1 MSFNTSADIQN
12 GFFGRW
18 ECNSK
23 GQKKFIRLGKVVTLE
38 TIYEDIEND
47 LVYLKLS
54 CDYLGRTKYMYVE
67 HGQLTDVGLAKDLS
81 NIGADVTRKN
91 FDVMVDT
98 IRIQEGWMEK
108 KGIQPVP
115 AYGHLGWIKVPD
127 NNPKGYLLCYRAENL
142 IGAQGPSRYTG
153 DYAIAPAGDYEVWR
167 QMVEDDVVGYPAL
180 QLVLIAA
187 LSSVIIGLLAQE
199 ISVEN
204 PIVHL
209 NFPSGKGKSTAGFL
223 AASTA
228 GRPFDG
234 SLTTMDEDGRIVEL
248 HSLYQSWGATDN
260 AMVATQAGNRGVVTV
275 LNELGKSLTKNMTR
289 LIFDLSEG
297 SDKKRLTAT
306 LNTRVSKG
314 YSTAFISTGES
325 SLLEKCNSRLEGLS
339 VRVMEISK
347 PITKDAEHSNRI
359 KEVCTAHCGHAA
371 PMLAEYI
378 LNQGEVDYVLPLY
391 KAWVKKLR
399 AEMPASPSMERF
411 VEKFAALFMVTAE
424 IAEKALNIPF
434 NKDSLLDF
442 LYEYDEENGA
452 KRNTSATSYDVILE
466 QCRINSHKFHIRND
480 KSITGD
486 KPTHEPA
493 AVPSQECWGRV
504 TNMQVPYTDNR
515 VIVQEFEIRKSVA
528 EKILRDNGFDN
539 KTTCIEAWKAADVL
553 DYEDKHHPTRRRKI
567 DVLAAKGSAEDVY
580 VFRVFADKE
589 SVEEIME
596 EIRKRMEDEAKRQKK
611 ILKNKAKILELLHEK
626 EDEDDGCEPA

>member
-1 MSFNTSADIQN
+1 MSFDTNADLQGGYYGI
-12 GFFGRW
+12 W
-18 ECNSK
+18 YEPKK
-23 GQKKFIRLGKVVTLE
+23 GQKKFKRLGKAVTLE
-38 TIYEDIEND
+38 EAFEDIED
-47 LVYLKLS
+47 DSVTLKLS
-54 CDYLGRTKYMYVE
+54 CEYLGRTKYLYIPHE
-67 HGQLTDVGLAKDLS
+67 ELTDYSLLKNLS
-81 NIGADVTRKN
+81 KIGADVARKD
-91 FDVMVDT
+91 FDVLVDT
-98 IRIQEGWMEK
+98 IRIQEGWMDNNNTH
-108 KGIQPVP
+108 PTP
-115 AYGHLGWIKVPD
+115 SYGHLGWIKIPD
-127 NNPKGYLLCYRAENL
+127 NNPSGYLLCYRAKEL
-142 IGAQGPSRYTG
+142 IGTQIPSRYTG
-153 DYAIAPAGDYEVWR
+153 EYDITPTGDYEVWR

-180 QLVLIAA
+180 QLILITA
-187 LSSVIIGLLAQE
+187 LSAVVIGLLAQAVY
-199 ISVEN
+199 VEN

-234 SLTTMDEDGRIVEL
+234 SMTAMDEDGKVIDRYSI
-248 HSLYQSWGATDN
+248 YQSWGATDN

-297 SDKKRLTAT
+297 SDKKRLTTT
-306 LNTRVSKG
+306 LATRVSKG

-325 SLLEKCNSRLEGLS
+325 SLLEKCNSKLEGLS
-339 VRVMEISK
+339 VRVMEITK

-371 PMLAEYI
+371 PMLAKYM
-378 LNQGEVDYVLPLY
+378 LNQGDVEYVLPLY
-391 KAWVKKLR
+391 KDWVKKLR
-399 AEMPASPSMERF
+399 SEMPPSPSMERF

-452 KRNTSATSYDVILE
+452 KRNTSATSYDILLE
-466 QCRINSHKFHIRND
+466 QCRINGHKFHIRND
-480 KSITGD
+480 KSITGN
-486 KPTHEPA
+486 KPSYEPA
-493 AVPSQECWGRV
+493 AVPSNESWGRV
-504 TNMQVPYTDNR
+504 TNMQVPYTNGR

-553 DYEDKHHPTRRRKI
+553 DYEDKHHPTRSRKI
-567 DVLAAKGSAEDVY
+567 DVTAPKGATEEVY
-580 VFRVFADKE
+580 VFRVFADE
-589 SVEEIME
+589 GSVAEILDDIKKNQE
-596 EIRKRMEDEAKRQKK
+596 KEAKYQKK
-611 ILKNKAKILELLHEK
+611 LQKKSKILALMDDAE
-626 EDEDDGCEPA
+626 EDGDDEEPA